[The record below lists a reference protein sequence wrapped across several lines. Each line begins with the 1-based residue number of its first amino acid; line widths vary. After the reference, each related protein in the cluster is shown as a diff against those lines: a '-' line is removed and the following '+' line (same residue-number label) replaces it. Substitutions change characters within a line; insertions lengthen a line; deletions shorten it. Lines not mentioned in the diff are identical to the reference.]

1 MVKGFFIDSV
11 HQMVTGGVVN
21 DSNSV
26 WREDIAALLPA
37 AVNMA
42 VVGGLW
48 DQSNQ
53 EHDRDIPSSFI
64 GTFENLTV
72 DTTGNHPKF
81 TLPKTI
87 IPLSS
92 DRGIRLVTTVKGD
105 NVYTKMNDNMYAS
118 WNYYKN
124 IFFERFYKLE
134 GTDILLFNKPALETG
149 VTLKMIV
156 STEDYTDDQHLPV
169 PAGKEMMVIDELYKR
184 FIAQRYGPAD
194 RIEDQKDV
202 N

>member
-1 MVKGFFIDSV
+1 MLKGIYIDEV

-26 WREDIAALLPA
+26 WREDIEALLPA

-64 GTFENLTV
+64 GTFENITIV
-72 DTTGNHPKF
+72 TTGNHPKV

-92 DRGIRLVTTVKGD
+92 DRGVRLVTTVKGD
-105 NVYTKMNDNMYAS
+105 NVYTKMNDNLYAN